1 MIKTPAELR
10 YAVEQ
15 MGLLYEALATLQQ
28 EVKPK
33 NQRLYVTMAEG
44 PVEEIRRIQV
54 EIDQYLALD
63 LSEEPAA
70 P

>member
-1 MIKTPAELR
+1 MITTPSELR
-10 YAVEQ
+10 YAAEQ

-33 NQRLYVTMAEG
+33 NQKLYATMAEG
-44 PVEEIRRIQV
+44 PLGEIRRIQV

-63 LSEEPAA
+63 LLEEPAA
-70 P
+70 H